1 MNPKLIAFSRLLHSE
16 DTEFIETHTDQMMV
30 HIVKI
35 HSGTACEDCDRSF
48 LLLFLF
54 LPGQKNSTTHHVIF

>member
-48 LLLFLF
+48 LLFLF